1 MDQSILCPIKY
12 TEHRSLTRKLLSK
25 QLRNDVPNPPRTVRI
40 SVTDPY
46 ATDSSSDDDDEGD
59 AAESFFRRQ
68 RVKRYV
74 SEIKFEAASRS
85 GGGSSGGGG
94 RRRSCS
100 GGESAPADLRTR
112 PSLKVSPAAAA
123 AGGKKFR
130 GVRQRPWGKWAAE
143 IRDPTRRVRLW
154 LGTYDTAEEAA
165 MVYDNAAL
173 KLRGPDAQTNFATPS
188 PSKEPSPENEILA
201 ASSLSGYESGEE
213 SHNLS
218 SPTSVFHF
226 RTHSNNSADADPAGP
241 PPQEPADE
249 ARDYPE
255 CEGETSLADSSEY
268 LRLDL
273 PFLDNFYNNFDSP
286 LEPSLF
292 EDARNPAL
300 PESSMLSLS
309 DDPSDVFTSDVFLD
323 ATSSDDF
330 GSLPMDIC
338 QVDDYFDEIGDWLSS
353 DPFPVL

>member
-25 QLRNDVPNPPRTVRI
+25 HPKNDVPNPPRTVRI

-46 ATDSSSDDDDEGD
+46 ATDSSSDDEDEGD
-59 AAESFFRRQ
+59 AESFLRCQ

-74 SEIKFEAASRS
+74 SEIKFEAASRN
-85 GGGSSGGGG
+85 GVGSSGGG
-94 RRRSCS
+94 RRKSCS
-100 GGESAPADLRTR
+100 GGEAAPAYLRTR
-112 PSLKVSPAAAA
+112 PSLKVSSAPAA

-173 KLRGPDAQTNFATPS
+173 KLRGPDALTNFSTPS
-188 PSKEPSPENEILA
+188 LSKDPSPENEILA
-201 ASSLSGYESGEE
+201 ASSVSSYDSGEE

-218 SPTSVFHF
+218 SPTSVLHF
-226 RTHSNNSADADPAGP
+226 RTRSNNSAEAEFSRDPVGP
-241 PPQEPADE
+241 PAQDPADE
-249 ARDYPE
+249 ALDYLE

-273 PFLDNFYNNFDSP
+273 PFLDDFYNNFDSP
-286 LEPSLF
+286 MESSLF
-292 EDARNPAL
+292 GDTHTAAL
-300 PESSMLSLS
+300 PENSMLSLS
-309 DDPSDVFTSDVFLD
+309 DVFLD
-323 ATSSDDF
+323 TTSSDDF
-330 GSLPMDIC
+330 GSLRMDIC
-338 QVDDYFDEIGDWLSS
+338 QVDDYFGEIGDWFSP
-353 DPFPVL
+353 DPLAVL

>member
-1 MDQSILCPIKY
+1 MEATTCFVPPVKL
-12 TEHRSLTRKLLSK
+12 TEHRTRARLLSPEPADDPSI
-25 QLRNDVPNPPRTVRI
+25 RPRVVRI
-40 SVTDPY
+40 SYTDGD
-46 ATDSSSDDDDEGD
+46 ATDSSSDEEDGPFEC
-59 AAESFFRRQ
+59 RRR
-68 RVKRYV
+68 RVKRV
-74 SEIKFEAASRS
+74 VHEIAIDPPCSRESHEVGKSRS
-85 GGGSSGGGG
+85 LRSKLCGKSTGKPALRAG
-94 RRRSCS
+94 RC
-100 GGESAPADLRTR
+100 EM
-112 PSLKVSPAAAA
+112 KSPA
-123 AGGKKFR
+123 GVRKFR
-130 GVRQRPWGKWAAE
+130 GVRRRPWGKWAAE
-143 IRDPTRRVRLW
+143 IRDPLRRVRLW

-241 PPQEPADE
+241 PTQEPADE

>member
-12 TEHRSLTRKLLSK
+12 SEHRSLTRKLLSK
-25 QLRNDVPNPPRTVRI
+25 HPKNDVPNPPRTVRI

-59 AAESFFRRQ
+59 ADSFFRRQ

-85 GGGSSGGGG
+85 GAGSSTGGG

-100 GGESAPADLRTR
+100 GGEPAPADPRTR
-112 PSLKVSPAAAA
+112 PSLKVSSPGAAA

-165 MVYDNAAL
+165 MVYDNAAI
-173 KLRGPDAQTNFATPS
+173 KLRGPDALTNFATPS
-188 PSKEPSPENEILA
+188 PSKDPLPENEILA
-201 ASSLSGYESGEE
+201 ASSVSGYDSGEE

-218 SPTSVFHF
+218 SPTSVLHF
-226 RTHSNNSADADPAGP
+226 RTPSNNSTDAEFHQDPAGP
-241 PPQEPADE
+241 PAQEAAVE
-249 ARDYPE
+249 ARDYLE

-273 PFLDNFYNNFDSP
+273 PFLDDFYSNFDSP

-292 EDARNPAL
+292 EDTHKAAL
-300 PESSMLSLS
+300 PENSMLSLS
-309 DDPSDVFTSDVFLD
+309 DDLSDVFLD
-323 ATSSDDF
+323 ATSPGDF

-338 QVDDYFDEIGDWLSS
+338 QVDDYFGELGDWFSS
-353 DPFPVL
+353 DTLAVL